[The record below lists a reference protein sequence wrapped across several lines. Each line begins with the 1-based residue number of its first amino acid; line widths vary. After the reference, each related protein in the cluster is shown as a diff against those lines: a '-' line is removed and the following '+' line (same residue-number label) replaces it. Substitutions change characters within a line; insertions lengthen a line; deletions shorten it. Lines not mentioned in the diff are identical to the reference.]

1 MLCVVRRRLWDMNDN
16 MLVARVMLASKVRAL
31 AFNDDGSIVAAGLAD
46 GTLTCL
52 RTKCACVFLIC

>member
-1 MLCVVRRRLWDMNDN
+1 MNDN
-16 MLVARVMLASKVRAL
+16 TLVARVLLASKVRSL

-52 RTKCACVFLIC
+52 RTKCASYSWACVSLTG